1 MVEAPTAMN
10 SILSECRTYF
20 GDPPRSL
27 SLGQK
32 LRFRIYPSLRER
44 LSYDPLL
51 RICDDQKKLRDR
63 GRVVWG
69 HLVQANALLFG
80 PGPTNCPANVI
91 YEPSPPNESS
101 YAFLAPIAHSIFALK
116 GKRHVDEDLDE
127 CARWVT
133 SERLRMVNA
142 PIPAQLSR
150 GRAILFS
157 TLLIHRK
164 HLPAGYLSCSFFPLV
179 INPDETPSVMI
190 LPSEYWPVGVAEMG
204 T

>member
-10 SILSECRTYF
+10 SILGECRSNF

-32 LRFRIYPSLRER
+32 LRFRIYPSVRER

-51 RICDDQKKLRDR
+51 RIYEDQHKLRDR

-69 HLVQANALLFG
+69 HLVQANSQLFG
-80 PGPTNCPANVI
+80 PGRTNCPANVI
-91 YEPSPPNESS
+91 YEPAAPNDSS
-101 YAFLAPIAHSIFALK
+101 YATLEPIAHYIFALK
-116 GKRHVDEDLDE
+116 GKRHDDEDLDE

-133 SERLRMVNA
+133 NERIRIVNA
-142 PIPAQLSR
+142 RIPAQLSR
-150 GRAILFS
+150 GRVVLFS
-157 TLLIHRK
+157 TLVIHRR
-164 HLPAGYLSCSFFPLV
+164 HFPAGYLSCSFFPLV
-179 INPDETPSVMI
+179 INPAETPSVMI

>member
-1 MVEAPTAMN
+1 MN
-10 SILSECRTYF
+10 SILRECRTRF

-32 LRFRIYPSLRER
+32 LRFRIYPSFRER

-51 RICDDQKKLRDR
+51 RIYDDQKKLRDR

-69 HLVQANALLFG
+69 HIVQANILLFG
-80 PGPTNCPANVI
+80 PGRSNCPANVI
-91 YEPSPPNESS
+91 YEPAPSDESG
-101 YAFLAPIAHSIFALK
+101 YAFLAPVAHSIYALK
-116 GKRHVDEDLDE
+116 GKRHDDEDLGE
-127 CARWVT
+127 CSRWIT
-133 SERLRMVNA
+133 DERLRMVNA

-157 TLLIHRK
+157 TLVVQRK

-179 INPDETPSVMI
+179 INPAETPSVMI
-190 LPSEYWPVGVAEMG
+190 LPFEYWPVGVAEMG